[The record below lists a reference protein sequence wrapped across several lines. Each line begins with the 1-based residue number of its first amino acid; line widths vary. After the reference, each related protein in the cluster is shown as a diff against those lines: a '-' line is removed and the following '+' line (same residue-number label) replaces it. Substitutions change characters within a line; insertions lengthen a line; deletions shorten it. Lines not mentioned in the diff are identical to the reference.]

1 MEDNVALITDVNAKV
16 FNDTI
21 INDCVTNFAFR
32 GPKQVLLIS
41 SVGSKNNFVVF
52 LNFEQSLPSCWDQL
66 CKALVYWSWND

>member
-32 GPKQVLLIS
+32 GPKQVLLIF
-41 SVGSKNNFVVF
+41 SVGSKNNYCCF
-52 LNFEQSLPSCWDQL
+52 S
-66 CKALVYWSWND
+66 